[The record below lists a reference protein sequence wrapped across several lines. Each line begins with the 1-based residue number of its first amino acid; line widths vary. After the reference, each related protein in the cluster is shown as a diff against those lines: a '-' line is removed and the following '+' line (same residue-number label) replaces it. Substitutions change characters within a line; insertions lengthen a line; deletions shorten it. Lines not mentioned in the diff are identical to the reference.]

1 MNVVIPSWRNRSLTA
16 MRPGEIAALPDKAT
30 TPVILTTAAIEQHGP
45 HLPVGMDAMLAQA
58 WLDLALP
65 LLADETP
72 CLVAP
77 PITVGKSNEHAGFPG
92 TLSIEKEL
100 LSKLIRSIA
109 DQLETWGFRHLL
121 VLNTHGGNIQVVRS
135 CLREIQAE
143 TQLHTALLKPTFTPP
158 VNDREQ
164 AHGFHAGQ
172 VETAWM
178 LALTPEIVDASLAN
192 REYPATADSTGE
204 LRAEAAPAIFSWIT
218 SDLSSSGTI
227 GDATLATSEDGQA
240 WLDAGS
246 RALADSIT
254 AFAKWAAAE
263 NQTHSN

>member
-1 MNVVIPSWRNRSLTA
+1 MNAALPSWRHRSLTA
-16 MRPGEIAALPDKAT
+16 MRPSEIAALPGKAT

-65 LLADETP
+65 LLADDTP

-77 PITVGKSNEHAGFPG
+77 PITVGKSNEHTGFPG
-92 TLSIEKEL
+92 TLSIEKEVL
-100 LSKLIRSIA
+100 AKLIRSIA
-109 DQLETWGFRHLL
+109 GQLEAWGFRHLL

-135 CLREIQAE
+135 CLREIQSE
-143 TQLHTALLKPTFTPP
+143 TQLHTALLKPTFNPP
-158 VNDREQ
+158 VSDHEL

-178 LALTPEIVDASLAN
+178 LALTPGLVDAGLAN
-192 REYPATADSTGE
+192 REYPATADSAGE

-218 SDLSSSGTI
+218 SDLSNSGTI
-227 GDATLATSEDGQA
+227 GDATLATTGDGQA
-240 WLDAGS
+240 WLEAGS

-254 AFAKWAAAE
+254 GFAKWAALE
-263 NQTHSN
+263 KPSSL

>member
-1 MNVVIPSWRNRSLTA
+1 MNAALPSWRHRSLAA

-30 TPVILTTAAIEQHGP
+30 TPVILTIAAIEQHGP

-65 LLADETP
+65 LLADDIP
-72 CLVAP
+72 CLVAL
-77 PITVGKSNEHAGFPG
+77 PITVGKSNEHTGFAG

-100 LSKLIRSIA
+100 LAGLIRSIA
-109 DQLETWGFRHLL
+109 AQLERWGFRHLL

-135 CLREIQAE
+135 CLREIQAGTE
-143 TQLHTALLKPTFTPP
+143 LHTAQLKPSFSPP
-158 VNDREQ
+158 VSDHEQ

-178 LALTPEIVDASLAN
+178 LALTPGLVNTDLAN
-192 REYPATADSTGE
+192 RDYPATASSDGE

-218 SDLSSSGTI
+218 SDLSRSGTI
-227 GDATLATSEDGQA
+227 GDATLATAGDGHA
-240 WLDAGS
+240 WLEAGS
-246 RALADSIT
+246 RALAESIT
-254 AFAKWAAAE
+254 EYAKGAAAGK
-263 NQTHSN
+263 TDST